1 MLENIIILIGIILIG
16 LLIYLITRING
27 SIQKLGGSI
36 QKIET
41 DIEEIDDD
49 DSKRQIKNIEDTV
62 KELRDNITEFKDPM
76 RNLNAFMI
84 GSAQAGNFAEWNL
97 KSIISDFLPE
107 EMVEKNW
114 KPNEAEGKNVEIAI
128 KLANNLFLPIDSKN
142 PTTDYRAY
150 QEAIEKGD
158 SKAVKDSKSALIK
171 FVEKESAKINSKYI
185 VKGKSTDIAYMYIPS
200 ENCVSLIYGLEKN
213 NELIPERIFSDH
225 KVMIVGPNMLA
236 TLLTQLLH
244 NQERINISKKAEK
257 IMEQVKSI
265 EDAFLQI
272 KDRQRITKVNLNT
285 LKTSINNQDDNIED
299 LEETIETIK
308 SGNDE

>member
-1 MLENIIILIGIILIG
+1 MLEIILILIGIILLGI
-16 LLIYLITRING
+16 LLYLITRING

-36 QKIET
+36 EKIET
-41 DIEEIDDD
+41 EIDDD
-49 DSKRQIKNIEDTV
+49 DSKRQIENIEDTV
-62 KELRDNITEFKDPM
+62 KKLRDNITEFNDPM

-128 KLANNLFLPIDSKN
+128 KLTNNLFLPIDSKN

-150 QEAIEKGD
+150 QEAIKKGD
-158 SKAVKDSKSALIK
+158 DEAAKKSKKKLADFIENQA
-171 FVEKESAKINSKYI
+171 AKINRQYI

-200 ENCVSLIYGLEKN
+200 ENCVSLIYGLKKN
-213 NELIPERIFSDH
+213 NELIPERVFRDH

-265 EDAFLQI
+265 EDTFLQI
-272 KDRQRITKVNLNT
+272 KDRQRITKGNLNA
-285 LKTSINNQDDNIED
+285 LKTSLNEQDGNIED

-308 SGNDE
+308 SGEEE